1 MFNFKEGEVLL
12 VDKDSGWTSFD
23 VVNSLRYSILKSLK
37 QKKIKVGHAGTLDP
51 LATGLLI
58 ICTGKKTKEIDKY
71 QAADK
76 VYEGIITLG
85 GVRPSMDMETE
96 ITETFDISE
105 ITEDDILRVAKSFE
119 GRQQQTPP
127 AFSAVKVDGVR
138 AYQLARDNK
147 EVELKKR
154 DITIHYFKVKSTEL
168 PDIHFEVKCSKGTY
182 IRSLARD
189 FGERLNNGAYL
200 KSLRRTAIGSFS
212 VDDALTVAKI
222 KEIIKAAT
230 PENQ

>member
-96 ITETFDISE
+96 ITETFDIAG

-154 DITIHYFKVKSTEL
+154 DITIHYFKVKKTEL

-200 KSLRRTAIGSFS
+200 KSLRRTAIGDFI

>member
-154 DITIHYFKVKSTEL
+154 DITIHYFKVKKIEL

>member
-96 ITETFDISE
+96 ITETFDIAG

-154 DITIHYFKVKSTEL
+154 DITIHYFKVKKTEL

-200 KSLRRTAIGSFS
+200 KSLRRTAIGDFS